1 MAVTS
6 NLSMS
11 VKLSGDVVLD
21 DVYSITANAVSPG
34 QEQVIDLSSGFN
46 SITIPTGGS
55 SVPVGVL
62 IRPPSSNTNTLVL
75 KGVTGDTGVGLHA
88 TNPTFITLVS
98 GAAFGITAGAAIAG
112 VRFLFV

>member
-6 NLSMS
+6 NLSMN

-21 DVYSITANAVSPG
+21 EFFSIVANAVSPG
-34 QEQVIDLSSGFN
+34 QEQVIDLISGFN

-55 SVPVGVL
+55 SVPIGVI
-62 IRPPSSNTNTLVL
+62 IRPPSGNVATLTL

-88 TNPTFITLVS
+88 TNPTFVTLVA
-98 GAAFGITAGAAIAG
+98 GAAFGITAGAAVTG
-112 VRFLFV
+112 MRFLFV